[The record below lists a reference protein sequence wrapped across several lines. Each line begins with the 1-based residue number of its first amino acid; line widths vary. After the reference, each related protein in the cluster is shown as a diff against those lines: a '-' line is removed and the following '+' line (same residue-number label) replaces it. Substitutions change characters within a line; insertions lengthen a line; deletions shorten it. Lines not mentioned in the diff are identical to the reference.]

1 MSNKFKNKDFTEI
14 SRKSR
19 VKMYKSGKHWVR
31 VIMSSI
37 GLFRLAGGTSTE
49 NIKVKVNGPISSSKS
64 TFLVRG
70 LAAASAVAGGSIV
83 LDQLQENV
91 VYASEVNTES
101 TLATGDTVA
110 LSGTSTEV
118 ASESAS
124 TTETASTTES
134 STESVSEVASTT
146 ESDTTSESV
155 SISES
160 VSTSTSESVS
170 VSESTSTSVSASES
184 VVASESVSTSES
196 ALLSEAVSEAAAVA
210 NSQASAST
218 TESTTADSTTTT
230 STPTEVLEQ
239 VTSEAEIL
247 VDLGQKELVA
257 TEDTSLATAVAAT
270 QAEVAAAKLI
280 LADPTATVEQ
290 VEAQIVAV
298 KTANEALAAE
308 LLKRDEDGVLTAVLS
323 ATATTKIGEGSGV
336 LVNATT
342 ETSPGNDADGNP
354 LPGDMQDP
362 NGATVKSVTSGK
374 MTGTTVSGYK
384 TFQFASLTSW
394 YDATVAGK
402 TVGGTSTGGA
412 YFRLSASEDA
422 SNTDVLV
429 ELVDSSGNVV
439 ETNTLSLDSTANFT
453 YYQST
458 SGFYNLPIVA
468 TYSSVPD
475 SDTVRGNLSLT
486 FNENTVQPS
495 VLVPKKTTVTTYYKD
510 QATGATLATYTMTT
524 LPGLVNTASNSRTF
538 PGYNYS
544 STTSTD
550 TKQMLLIPGESYV
563 DAVRNVGIVG
573 FKTVTTAVGTDG
585 TIKKVLY
592 IPDPTYTGTLDYS
605 TASTE
610 GFIPVFETSEIPDGG
625 VNTGPKLLASILETH
640 KVEQLLVDAALTEN
654 NEGDVLQR
662 GTVITSADDLNLS
675 MGPLMIT
682 LQDAERT
689 DDAPMYLRI
698 RLNTDGD
705 YSVLHLNYVRYRTD
719 EEYAQSLKE
728 VATGTRKKPLSWV
741 GVTQIVRFTN
751 PTELSVTETT
761 HWYTVNESESTSISN
776 SQSISTSSS
785 DSASTAI
792 SESES
797 NSTSVSESASTAISE
812 SESNSKSVSES
823 ASIAISESESNSKSV
838 SESASTAISESE
850 SNSKSESASQ
860 SESLSASA
868 SESASV
874 SASQS
879 ESLSASASESGSVS
893 ASQSESLSAS
903 ASESASVSASQSES
917 LSASASESA
926 SVSASQ
932 SESTS
937 VSASVSASTSA
948 SESVSQSESL
958 SASAS
963 ESASVSAS
971 QSESL
976 SASASESASVS
987 ASQSESLSASASE
1000 SASVSASQSES
1011 LSASASESASVSAS
1025 QSDSLSESASESASV
1040 SASQSDSLSASASES
1055 ASVSASQSES
1065 LSASASESASTS
1077 ASESAS
1083 TSASESASTSASESA
1098 STSASESASTSAS
1111 ESASTSASESASTSA
1126 SESASTSASESA
1138 STSASES
1145 ASTSA
1150 SESASTSASES
1161 ASTSASESAS
1171 TSASESAS
1179 TSASES
1185 ASTSASESAST
1196 SASESASTSASESAS
1211 TSASES
1217 ASTSASESA
1226 STSASESASTSA
1238 SESASTSAS
1247 ESASTSASESAST
1260 SASESASTSASESA
1274 STSASESA
1282 SEQAKIGSVIVNYVD
1297 SEGNVIKAPVKD
1309 TTDAPVGSDYDT
1321 TDNKPKEIITE
1332 DGTRYILVP
1341 SKTIGSEN
1349 GQVVEGETSITYVYQ
1364 KVANWIPQIPGVPS
1378 TDYPEVPYP
1387 FDPTN
1392 PDVPVTP
1399 NPGTVIPYVP
1409 GYTPVDPKD
1418 NTPLTPVDPE
1428 DPSKGYVPPTP
1439 ENPGI

>member
-257 TEDTSLATAVAAT
+257 TEDTSLSTAVAAT
-270 QAEVAAAKLI
+270 QAEVTAAKLI

-308 LLKRDEDGVLTAVLS
+308 LLKRDEDGVLTAVLA
-323 ATATTKIGEGSGV
+323 ATATTSIGSGTGV
-336 LVNATT
+336 LVDAVSA
-342 ETSPGNDADGNP
+342 SPIMDDA
-354 LPGDMQDP
+354 
-362 NGATVKSVTSGK
+362 NGATATHTTSGTLK
-374 MTGTTVSGYK
+374 ATEVADYITFKFIPLSG
-384 TFQFASLTSW
+384 W
-394 YDATVAGK
+394 YDG
-402 TVGGTSTGGA
+402 TVGVVRGYNATSTNGA
-412 YFRLSASEDA
+412 YLRASVDKNLSGSI
-422 SNTDVLV
+422 LV
-429 ELVDSSGNVV
+429 ELVDNAGNLL
-439 ETNTLSLDSTANFT
+439 ESHSISPSESAEFT
-453 YYQST
+453 YYQAQSAN
-458 SGFYNLPIVA
+458 FPIVA
-468 TYSSVPD
+468 SYSTTGASDTASGLLSVTFDKNTIATNTLVPTPITNTTTYVTDTGTVLGTYSVVTLPGLTNTP
-475 SDTVRGNLSLT
+475 SDIRDFPGYDYSTKTTTTKDVTPVAGESYVEQVRQGYPYDFADAGKLIQYKT
-486 FNENTVQPS
+486 IVTP
-495 VLVPKKTTVTTYYKD
+495 TTVTTTVD
-510 QATGATLATYTMTT
+510 GVETTEQAVIKEFWVADPNYTGTHDYT
-524 LPGLVNTASNSRTF
+524 
-538 PGYNYS
+538 
-544 STTSTD
+544 TTSTD
-550 TKQMLLIPGESYV
+550 GFIRILTTSTMTVGDSNTQYLLDSALMNSGYVITRGSDKTGTTTVITDASQLDLSTLGSGEWIKIQFNNDTDNLSYFQIQPNGSAASLNIHFGR
-563 DAVRNVGIVG
+563 DVRS
-573 FKTVTTAVGTDG
+573 TDVPS
-585 TIKKVLY
+585 TIKGITFPLSLR
-592 IPDPTYTGTLDYS
+592 YTGT
-605 TASTE
+605 
-610 GFIPVFETSEIPDGG
+610 
-625 VNTGPKLLASILETH
+625 
-640 KVEQLLVDAALTEN
+640 
-654 NEGDVLQR
+654 
-662 GTVITSADDLNLS
+662 S
-675 MGPLMIT
+675 M
-682 LQDAERT
+682 
-689 DDAPMYLRI
+689 
-698 RLNTDGD
+698 
-705 YSVLHLNYVRYRTD
+705 
-719 EEYAQSLKE
+719 
-728 VATGTRKKPLSWV
+728 
-741 GVTQIVRFTN
+741 
-751 PTELSVTETT
+751 TETT
-761 HWYTVNESESTSISN
+761 HVYVVNESESTSISN
-776 SQSISTSSS
+776 SQS
-785 DSASTAI
+785 ASTAI

-797 NSTSVSESASTAISE
+797 NSESA
-812 SESNSKSVSES
+812 SES
-823 ASIAISESESNSKSV
+823 ASIAISESESNSKS
-838 SESASTAISESE
+838 
-850 SNSKSESASQ
+850 ESASQ
-860 SESLSASA
+860 SDSLSASA

-879 ESLSASASESGSVS
+879 D
-893 ASQSESLSAS
+893 SLSAS

-937 VSASVSASTSA
+937 VSAS
-948 SESVSQSESL
+948 
-958 SASAS
+958 

-971 QSESL
+971 QSESVSTVISESESNSTSVSE
-976 SASASESASVS
+976 SASKVISESESNSVSVSESVSTSASESASTSVSESASTSASESASTSTSASESASTSASESASVS
-987 ASQSESLSASASE
+987 ASESASTSASE
-1000 SASVSASQSES
+1000 SAST
-1011 LSASASESASVSAS
+1011 SV
-1025 QSDSLSESASESASV
+1025 
-1040 SASQSDSLSASASES
+1040 
-1055 ASVSASQSES
+1055 
-1065 LSASASESASTS
+1065 SESASTS

-1161 ASTSASESAS
+1161 ASVSASESAS

-1185 ASTSASESAST
+1185 ASTSASE
-1196 SASESASTSASESAS
+1196 SASESAS

-1321 TDNKPKEIITE
+1321 TDNKPTEIVTE

-1418 NTPLTPVDPE
+1418 NTPLTPVDP
-1428 DPSKGYVPPTP
+1428 
-1439 ENPGI
+1439 